1 MRPLFLG
8 LCLFGLLLHSRTPVQ
23 RHSALVLT
31 NANVMDVRSGRIVP
45 GMTVLIEDGKITH
58 IAKLALVPQSR
69 NLTVVNAS
77 GKFLIPG
84 LWDMHVH
91 SAFAEALTKKSSIRF
106 ISQMA

>member
-1 MRPLFLG
+1 
-8 LCLFGLLLHSRTPVQ
+8 
-23 RHSALVLT
+23 
-31 NANVMDVRSGRIVP
+31 MDVRSGRIVP

-69 NLTVVNAS
+69 NVTVVNAS